1 RRIQRGDQLAQRRRR
16 DEMFGAKLSQFA
28 RRCPSIRAFDATAA
42 MSNPLDPDSFDCLM
56 TASRKQAFTML
67 PHHSRPEARVGKWI
81 NERRDD
87 LPIRGAPGADE
98 RVAQRFA
105 Q

>member
-1 RRIQRGDQLAQRRRR
+1 ERGASRGGGGCVEKHGRAQTPPWR
-16 DEMFGAKLSQFA
+16 A
-28 RRCPSIRAFDATAA
+28 RRCPPIRAFAATAA

-56 TASRKQAFTML
+56 TASRKQVFTML
-67 PHHSRPEARVGKWI
+67 PHHSRPEARVVKLI